1 MKTFFKIL
9 FILFTLLVVAVAIF
23 FLTFDLNMYK
33 GFITETAS
41 KAIGRKVSIDSM
53 EMKLSL
59 IPTIKIRGVKI
70 DNPEGI
76 VSDKPFLITDSIE
89 ATLAV
94 APLFSRQIEVRNF
107 TLGSVGVFLA
117 DDGKGGNNWTF
128 NTGDKKETIPSQA
141 EVKSNIIRTK
151 TSHNEDWLSQVR
163 IDDIGAQKI
172 VAVYML
178 NNNRQSVSISDFSL
192 KQLKAFSFMTD
203 YNGISMKV
211 SGSFNSILDLLQQ
224 KPNYAFNLDVQALDA
239 TANISA
245 NVGNIK
251 ELSDILLNINVS
263 GNNIQQTLQQLGV
276 KNPLIP
282 NKSFS
287 GKLVLQGGKTGVQL
301 TQSKITLGANNAQM
315 NMTGAASF
323 DPLTVDVQG
332 DVALTD
338 KKLASTIGL
347 KPMTAQ
353 FKVGATPKMI
363 TIYDML
369 VQANLTPIQLK
380 GTVLLDTPK
389 PTIDLSL
396 KSDTLDIYDVFAD
409 SDIKPS
415 TEVIQKL
422 SNNGTI
428 IPDKEIDLSALNLL
442 NVRAV
447 FDFPHI
453 RVSNSFA
460 GYIGISGQLNL
471 TDSVLAVKP
480 FSIKLLDAQSTGE
493 ILVNAVQKPYMVT
506 LRLKGNSLNLEK
518 IMSVSENIQGASL
531 DFDIDL
537 TSTGTSL
544 KTIMSHLNGNVML
557 EVPEGV
563 IVNKWFNTLP
573 AAIGIVRRKK
583 NALTFSTTDQESHI
597 LCAAVNARIQDGKIT
612 GTNNVAIETSAINFL
627 VGGDVNL
634 GTETMDLT
642 ITPSLNEEDAG
653 DILSAI
659 QYIKIT
665 GTFSEPKATL
675 DAQKAVESVVR
686 SGLSQL
692 VQKVGLDIPDVTQR
706 TGAYQLCTK
715 VLGRQSKGE
724 VLAAYKEAEKKK
736 VLTPTAPVPEI
747 EAEVNLSP
755 KEQFK
760 KQLLQS
766 ITDALQ

>member
-1 MKTFFKIL
+1 MKTFLKIL

-89 ATLAV
+89 ATLAIV
-94 APLFSRQIEVRNF
+94 PLFSRQIEVRNF
-107 TLGSVGVFLA
+107 TLGSVGLFLA

-128 NTGDKKETIPSQA
+128 DTGDNKEIIPSQA
-141 EVKSNIIRTK
+141 EVKSNIVRTK

-245 NVGNIK
+245 NIGNIK

-263 GNNIQQTLQQLGV
+263 GNNIQQTLKQLGV

-315 NMTGAASF
+315 NMTGAVSF

-363 TIYDML
+363 TIHDML

-471 TDSVLAVKP
+471 TDSVLALKP
-480 FSIKLLDAQSTGE
+480 FSVKLLDAQSTGE
-493 ILVNAVQKPYMVT
+493 ILVNAVQKPYMIT

-518 IMSVSENIQGASL
+518 IMSISDNIRGASL
-531 DFDIDL
+531 DFDVDL
-537 TSTGTSL
+537 TSTGTSV
-544 KTIMSHLNGNVML
+544 KTILSHLNGNVML

-612 GTNNVAIETSAINFL
+612 GANNVAIETSAINFL

-634 GTETMDLT
+634 GAETMDLT
-642 ITPSLNEEDAG
+642 ITPSLNEKDAD

-675 DAQKAVESVVR
+675 DAQKAVENVVR

-692 VQKVGLDIPDVTQR
+692 VQKVGLDIPDVTQHA
-706 TGAYQLCTK
+706 GAYQLCTK

-747 EAEVNLSP
+747 EPEVNLSP